1 MKKQNREH
9 GFTFVEIISVLVIL
23 GILSAFGKKRMITTL
38 QIQTRIPKP
47 VMMREPLRVVVVQK
61 IFPDRETLME
71 KVNPGIKMID
81 Q

>member
-23 GILSAFGKKRMITTL
+23 GILSAFGKKWMIIV

-47 VMMREPLRVVVVQK
+47 VMMRETLRVVVVQK

-71 KVNPGIKMID
+71 KVIPGIKMID

>member
-23 GILSAFGKKRMITTL
+23 GILSAFGKKWMITL

-47 VMMREPLRVVVVQK
+47 VMMRETLRVVVVQK

-71 KVNPGIKMID
+71 KVIPGIKMID

>member
-1 MKKQNREH
+1 MKKQNQEH
-9 GFTFVEIISVLVIL
+9 GFTFMEIISVLVIL
-23 GILSAFGKKRMITTL
+23 GILSAFGKKWMIIV

-47 VMMREPLRVVVVQK
+47 VMMRETLRVVVVQK

-71 KVNPGIKMID
+71 KVIPGIKMID

>member
-23 GILSAFGKKRMITTL
+23 GILSAFGKKWMIIV

-71 KVNPGIKMID
+71 KVIPGIKMID

>member
-1 MKKQNREH
+1 MKKQNQEH
-9 GFTFVEIISVLVIL
+9 GFTFMEIISVLVIL
-23 GILSAFGKKRMITTL
+23 GILSAFGKKWMIIV

-71 KVNPGIKMID
+71 KVIPGIKMID

>member
-1 MKKQNREH
+1 M
-9 GFTFVEIISVLVIL
+9 EIISVLVIL
-23 GILSAFGKKRMITTL
+23 GILSAFGKKWMIIV

-71 KVNPGIKMID
+71 KVIPGIKMID

>member
-1 MKKQNREH
+1 MKKQNQEH

-23 GILSAFGKKRMITTL
+23 GILSAFGKKRMITL

-71 KVNPGIKMID
+71 KVIPGIKMID

>member
-1 MKKQNREH
+1 MWKELLQLRKLRGFGTKQA
-9 GFTFVEIISVLVIL
+9 VS
-23 GILSAFGKKRMITTL
+23 L

-47 VMMREPLRVVVVQK
+47 VMMRETPRVVVVQK

-71 KVNPGIKMID
+71 KVIPGIKMID